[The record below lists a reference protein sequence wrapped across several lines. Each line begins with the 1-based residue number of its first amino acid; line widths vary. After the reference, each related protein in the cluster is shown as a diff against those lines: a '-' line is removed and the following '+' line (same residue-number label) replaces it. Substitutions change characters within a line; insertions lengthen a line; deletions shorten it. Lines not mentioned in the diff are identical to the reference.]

1 MDVRKTSMCRMSTG
15 SMTLPSVQGISEGTQ
30 SAADTKL
37 SRRQSPAAGRAGSK
51 GGVFSPVVA
60 GSKLVI
66 RK

>member
-37 SRRQSPAAGRAGSK
+37 SRRQSPAGSAGSR